1 MATMTTR
8 SPQFLT
14 LLVSA
19 VAVSGYALWG
29 YGSGMQRAAVH
40 PDMIRVFN
48 AQRTLITLHATCAGI
63 ALVSGPLQ
71 FLPGLRAR
79 RPSLHRWLGYLY
91 LTVGVGIG
99 GVSGLLLAFTAY
111 GGLVSAAGFSL
122 LAALWLFTGVHAL
135 LAAKQKDFKLHRIW
149 MIRNYALT
157 FAGVTIR
164 IYLGL
169 FFASGLKFEEFYSLL
184 AWLCWVPNLILVEW
198 WLLPGRNRQNP

>member
-1 MATMTTR
+1 MTTR

-79 RPSLHRWLGYLY
+79 RPSLHRWLGYL
-91 LTVGVGIG
+91 
-99 GVSGLLLAFTAY
+99 
-111 GGLVSAAGFSL
+111 
-122 LAALWLFTGVHAL
+122 
-135 LAAKQKDFKLHRIW
+135 
-149 MIRNYALT
+149 
-157 FAGVTIR
+157 
-164 IYLGL
+164 
-169 FFASGLKFEEFYSLL
+169 
-184 AWLCWVPNLILVEW
+184 
-198 WLLPGRNRQNP
+198 